1 MNFYQNTL
9 KRFLFFALL
18 TAFFA
23 SCRESHSDAGQTL
36 VSDSTR
42 IVSLNGTVS
51 EVIAALGFEDRLVG
65 TDVASTYPAT
75 LRALP
80 KVGHGK
86 KIAPE
91 GVLALHPDLVLGVR
105 QDVSPALEEQLRGAG
120 VRLLLFD
127 QDFSVEGAKRLISGI
142 ADSLGYTAKGDS
154 VVQLLD
160 QQVKEA
166 EALASQGEPK
176 VLFIYARGTGTMMVG
191 GEGTQAEE
199 IIRLAGGRNAVSGF
213 EDFKPVTPEALV
225 AANPD
230 AILLF
235 SSGLES
241 LGGPDGLLS
250 VQGVPETEAGKN
262 KRFIAMDGQL
272 LTGFGPRL
280 GAAIRELKEKIH
292 P

>member
-18 TAFFA
+18 AALFA

-36 VSDSTR
+36 LSDSTR

-51 EVIAALGFEDRLVG
+51 EVIAALGFQDRLVG
-65 TDVASTYPAT
+65 TDVASTYTAT

-213 EDFKPVTPEALV
+213 EDFKPLTPEALV

-250 VQGVPETEAGKN
+250 VQGVPETEAGKK